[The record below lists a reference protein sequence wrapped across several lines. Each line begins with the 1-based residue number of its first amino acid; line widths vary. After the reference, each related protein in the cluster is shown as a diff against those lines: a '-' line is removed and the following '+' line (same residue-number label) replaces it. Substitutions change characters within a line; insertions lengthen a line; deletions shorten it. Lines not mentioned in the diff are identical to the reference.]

1 MSELRLETPPLE
13 VVGARLADDASAK
26 ALALLMASPE
36 VEVIGRMLC
45 NIERKR
51 LGLNSVLR
59 LDTLE
64 PEATRYYR
72 EHAVMA
78 IRLLDTEHAD
88 AAIDSAALVYAM
100 KTYGLTPDSLS
111 DNRRVFC
118 AQAARAIC
126 NAFKHSL
133 SGR

>member
-13 VVGARLADDASAK
+13 DAEADASVSQ
-26 ALALLMASPE
+26 LMASPE

-64 PEATRYYR
+64 PEATRHYR
-72 EHAVMA
+72 EQAVMA
-78 IRLLDTEHAD
+78 IRSLDPEHVD
-88 AAIDSAALVYAM
+88 AAVDAAASVMAQKL
-100 KTYGLTPDSLS
+100 YGVSL
-111 DNRRVFC
+111 DGLGDIARVFC
-118 AQAARAIC
+118 VRVSRAIC